1 MGFSRR
7 EYWSGLPGPPP
18 GVFLTQGSK
27 LCVLCLL
34 LWPVLS
40 PGDLPNLGIEPQSP
54 TLKVDS
60 LWSEPPGK
68 PLALAGGFFTTSTTW
83 ETPDLSVNRVSFTL
97 LSSRLPNV
105 NALPRFTVQA
115 RIQPGKWHSLWGIS
129 YANGWNLIQ
138 RILYIGVNRLK
149 EQKVRCS
156 TLRENEE
163 EM

>member
-83 ETPDLSVNRVSFTL
+83 ETPDLSVNPVSFTL
-97 LSSRLPNV
+97 LSSYLPNV
-105 NALPRFTVQA
+105 NALPCFTVQDPA
-115 RIQPGKWHSLWGIS
+115 RKMALLVRYKLHKWMEFNTENSLH
-129 YANGWNLIQ
+129 
-138 RILYIGVNRLK
+138 
-149 EQKVRCS
+149 RC
-156 TLRENEE
+156 
-163 EM
+163 